1 MRDFESSTLWRVSA
15 FQRQRDAHGPL
26 PFARGEGPSLLSTT
40 LLADLRRLELDP
52 AAGDALEV
60 IAACVRHREAA
71 LVCLECPPWVWPLTL
86 FPQQQLYHAPR
97 DLPEMQPPP
106 RLAVLRV
113 VGVERPGVRAPGH
126 WLTERGAEGAG
137 RYRPIEPLLWRLAME
152 GPRRRPLG
160 EIGGRAAYRLAAGTQ
175 DTLPEAGGA
184 LRMVITRLK
193 QETAA
198 LKTIAV
204 WPGMSLERASRLLN
218 ALYLVGALRVSRS
231 HPAARDEPLPRWW
244 QG

>member
-1 MRDFESSTLWRVSA
+1 MRDFESSTLWRISA
-15 FQRQRDAHGPL
+15 FQRQCDAHGPL
-26 PFARGEGPSLLSTT
+26 PFSRGEGPSLLSTT

-60 IAACVRHREAA
+60 VAACVRHREAA

-86 FPQQQLYHAPR
+86 FPQHQLYHAPR

-113 VGVERPGVRAPGH
+113 LGVERPGIRTPGH
-126 WLTERGAEGAG
+126 WLQERGAPGAG

-152 GPRRRPLG
+152 GPRRRPLS
-160 EIGGRAAYRLAAGTQ
+160 EIGGRAAYRLAAGALE
-175 DTLPEAGGA
+175 TLPEAGGA
-184 LRMVITRLK
+184 LRMVISRLK

-198 LKTIAV
+198 LKSIAV

-244 QG
+244 QP

>member
-1 MRDFESSTLWRVSA
+1 MRDFESSTLWRISA

-26 PFARGEGPSLLSTT
+26 PFSRGEGPSLLSTT

-60 IAACVRHREAA
+60 VAACVRHREAA

-113 VGVERPGVRAPGH
+113 LGVERPGIRTPGH
-126 WLTERGAEGAG
+126 WLQERGAPGAG

-152 GPRRRPLG
+152 GPRRRPLS
-160 EIGGRAAYRLAAGTQ
+160 EIGGRAAYRLAAGALE
-175 DTLPEAGGA
+175 TLPEAGGA
-184 LRMVITRLK
+184 LRMVISRLK

-198 LKTIAV
+198 LKSIAV

-244 QG
+244 QP